1 MLRTLTA
8 TSRLVSSN
16 SRILRLSSR
25 MSLESTSNIAAAA
38 ANMSTSTYDPE
49 AKLAELN
56 YKLPTPSKS
65 VANYVMSRRVG
76 NMIYTGKFIMYR
88 ISIKEW

>member
-1 MLRTLTA
+1 
-8 TSRLVSSN
+8 
-16 SRILRLSSR
+16 
-25 MSLESTSNIAAAA
+25 
-38 ANMSTSTYDPE
+38 MSTSTYDPE